1 MSDTKTQT
9 KEPLYNRPLEQLQ
22 LNDLLQSLQ
31 ENHPRILTVHTIGTS
46 IQGEGIPAVVLGNPE
61 NSRGIVYVGG
71 IDGSDWLS
79 TSLLMRFISDYCRF
93 LREERRLYSISLPYL
108 HANRVIYVIPRLN
121 PDGAAICRRGP
132 GTRLAGG
139 RLTRLCPDGDY
150 SAWCANGCG
159 AVLRDAFTEENAP
172 DTPEVTALQQYLRM
186 CTPSLC
192 LTLDSDPMHCPSP
205 MLNTVQKHIPR
216 AKTVGR
222 LLSRMASCP
231 FSADDMPGTLS
242 HWFTEEFNR
251 PGLSFSL
258 GADRSENGFYH
269 SYASLREVLFSCP
282 LLI

>member
-9 KEPLYNRPLEQLQ
+9 KEILCSRPLEQAQ
-22 LNDLLQSLQ
+22 LNELLQNLQ
-31 ENHPRILTVHTIGTS
+31 EAYPRIFTVHTIGTS
-46 IQGEGIPAVVLGNPE
+46 LQGEPIPAVVLGNPE
-61 NSRGIVYVGG
+61 NSRSIVYTGG

-79 TSLLMRFISDYCRF
+79 TSLLMRFISDYCHF
-93 LREERRLYSISLPYL
+93 LKDGRRLYSISIPYL
-108 HANRVIYVIPRLN
+108 YANRAIYVIPRLN
-121 PDGAAICRRGP
+121 PDGFAICRNGP
-132 GTRLAGG
+132 GTKLAGG

-159 AVLRDAFTEENAP
+159 ATLRDAFTEEDAP
-172 DTPEVTALQQYLRM
+172 ETPEAAALKQYLQV
-186 CTPSLC
+186 CTPSLS

-205 MLNTVQKHIPR
+205 MLNTVSRQIPR
-216 AKTVGR
+216 ARTVGR

-231 FSADDMPGTLS
+231 FSVDDMPDTLN
-242 HWFTEEFNR
+242 HWFTQTFNR
-251 PGLSFSL
+251 PGFTFSL